1 MAVFYYITD
10 YSAFSKHFVTVF
22 FYYNKTSDYMETF
35 FAFCYN
41 ISSTGK
47 TAVNVEFKGGFY
59 YGIQDIWCLFQRHFI

>member
-1 MAVFYYITD
+1 
-10 YSAFSKHFVTVF
+10 
-22 FYYNKTSDYMETF
+22 METF